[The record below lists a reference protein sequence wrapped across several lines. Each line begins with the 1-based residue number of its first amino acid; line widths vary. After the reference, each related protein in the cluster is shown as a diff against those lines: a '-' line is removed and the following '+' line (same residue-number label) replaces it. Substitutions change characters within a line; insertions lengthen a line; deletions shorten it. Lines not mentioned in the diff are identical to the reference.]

1 MIQKIQKMFTFDHV
15 FAAVCQD
22 IPSLIFNP
30 KASEYGEELL
40 SDVESGM
47 IIIELLTTFINKIK
61 LGSYCSE

>member
-1 MIQKIQKMFTFDHV
+1 MFTFDHV

-61 LGSYCSE
+61 LGS